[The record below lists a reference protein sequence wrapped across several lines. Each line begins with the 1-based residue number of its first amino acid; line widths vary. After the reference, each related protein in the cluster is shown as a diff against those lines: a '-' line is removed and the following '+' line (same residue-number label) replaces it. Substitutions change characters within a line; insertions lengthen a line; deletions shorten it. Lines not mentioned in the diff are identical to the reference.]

1 MIKYGRQRSTV
12 KPEETEIKES
22 KVFIASGIM
31 EVNKD
36 GTEEQPGFTGYEF
49 DLTEYDKDEYIKLQA
64 ENNRQVNSLM
74 NAVLGTEGNSSIQPE
89 FLAAQMNRFM
99 QISVQAASLD
109 DDVAMEV
116 ADLYEP
122 WKKDTR
128 YKVDKILKYGVNEEG
143 ETQLYRVIQ
152 EHISEEQ
159 NTPDKVPALYKKI
172 GFEGDGTAI
181 WTQPLGATD
190 AYQKNDVV
198 SHKGQKWISTID
210 NNVWEPGIYGWE
222 VYEQ

>member
-1 MIKYGRQRSTV
+1 MIDYGTQRSTV
-12 KPEETEIKES
+12 EPLELELTET
-22 KVFIASGIM
+22 KVFVASNIIP
-31 EVNKD
+31 VNEAD
-36 GTEEQPGFTGYEF
+36 TEDQPGFTGYEF
-49 DLTEYDKDEYIKLQA
+49 GLVEYDKDEYIKLQA
-64 ENNRQVNSLM
+64 EKNKQVNSLM
-74 NAVLGTEGNSSIQPE
+74 NTVLGTAEGSSVQPE
-89 FLAAQMNRFM
+89 FIAAQMNRFM

-109 DDVAMEV
+109 DDVAMEI
-116 ADLYEP
+116 ADLYEA

-128 YKVDKILKYGVNEEG
+128 YETDKILKYGVNEDG

-152 EHISEEQ
+152 EHTSEEQ

-172 GFEGDGTAI
+172 GFEDDGTAV

-198 SHKGQKWISTID
+198 SHKGQKWISTVD
-210 NNVWEPGIYGWE
+210 NNVWEPGVYGWE